1 MTRLGKLLRNFRRKL
16 TQKYILP
23 NLETPSK
30 LNEAPTN
37 YKAIIKA
44 DDWVNF
50 VNYTQSDEFKVLIS
64 NFLFKFKHLLFPYI
78 YISSIVYQHYYY
90 YIISKRL
97 VILCCK
103 VKSAATKLARS
114 KSLYQHRMG
123 RGGYARVIDQMVT

>member
-1 MTRLGKLLRNFRRKL
+1 MARLGKLLRNFRRKL

-37 YKAIIKA
+37 YKTIIKA

-50 VNYTQSDEFKVLIS
+50 VNYTASEEFKVLIS
-64 NFLFKFKHLLFPYI
+64 HFLFKFKYLSHLLFPYI
-78 YISSIVYQHYYY
+78 LVLYYISITT
-90 YIISKRL
+90 SKRL
-97 VILCCK
+97 MILCCK

-123 RGGYARVIDQMVT
+123 RGGYAHVIDQMVT

>member
-16 TQKYILP
+16 AQNYILP

-30 LNEAPTN
+30 LTEAPAN

-50 VNYTQSDEFKVLIS
+50 VNYTQSDEFKVLIIS

-78 YISSIVYQHYYY
+78 YI
-90 YIISKRL
+90 YISSKRL

-103 VKSAATKLARS
+103 VKSAATKEARS
-114 KSLYQHRMG
+114 MSLYQHRMG
-123 RGGYARVIDQMVT
+123 RGGYAGVIDQMVT